1 MKSWYIIAYDI
12 REAKRLRRLHYY
24 LCKRAISLQNSVF
37 LVKISE
43 QYLQQLS
50 SALQSIANETEDDIR
65 IYPVH
70 HPDTIWAAG
79 RQVDALQYLY
89 IGKGK
94 QRKQPKKA
102 GWLRV
107 LIGWK

>member
-12 REAKRLRRLHYY
+12 REPKRLRRLHYY
-24 LCKRAISLQNSVF
+24 LRKRAIALQNSVF
-37 LVKISE
+37 LVKTSD

-50 SALQSIANETEDDIR
+50 SALQSIASETEDDIR

-79 RQVDALQYLY
+79 RQVDALQHLY